1 MYVHISI
8 NTHKT
13 NEGKI
18 KIIQKKVQIN
28 KRKLKQKKKNRQ
40 KLLYF
45 LLPTK
50 FEYVRF
56 VIFVVIS

>member
-28 KRKLKQKKKNRQ
+28 KRKLKKKK
-40 KLLYF
+40 KPAKITLFFAAY
-45 LLPTK
+45 K
-50 FEYVRF
+50 V
-56 VIFVVIS
+56 